1 METYQFT
8 GVHFLAS
15 YCGCGT
21 KLTNIN
27 NLKLAF
33 IDSINA
39 SGATILGDRDHIFT
53 SDQTPPLNG
62 YTCVFVLS
70 ESHASIHTYPEVNA
84 CFVDLFTCG
93 DHCLHE
99 QFDEKLRE
107 YLQPSYVSYQVIKR
121 DTNIKIVEQNVT
133 QL

>member
-8 GVHFLAS
+8 GIHFLAS

-21 KLTNIN
+21 ELTEIN
-27 NLKLAF
+27 ALKTAL

-39 SGATILGDRDHIFT
+39 SGATILGITDHIFE
-53 SDQTPPLNG
+53 SNKIPPTDG

-93 DHCLHE
+93 DHCSH
-99 QFDEKLRE
+99 
-107 YLQPSYVSYQVIKR
+107 
-121 DTNIKIVEQNVT
+121 
-133 QL
+133 